1 MIDRYMTG
9 KSSRSTGHWVKM
21 KPEYGDETRDL
32 DFLILG
38 AYYGE
43 GTSVRGK
50 GLSVF
55 LCGVKDDR
63 GDPGLLYH
71 TVCKVGTG
79 YSFQQLSSIR
89 QQIAA
94 VSVPWDVHR
103 PPRHFAPW
111 RPRAQDRPDVY
122 IPPDKSIVVEVK
134 CAELTTTDMY
144 SAGLTCRFPRIH
156 KIRMD
161 KSFDEVL
168 SLSELCQLKQSL
180 RYSTEEV
187 AEKRKRSSSAVKTT
201 TAPSRRRRITADQQ
215 YLVPSNII
223 SSSSSSSGVDD
234 IFRGKVFCVLGNEFD
249 HLDRTFTR
257 DDLVFAIQSNCGE
270 VVAAPSKPNCQIVVG
285 NKRTLQINNYIQNGE
300 KDVINFTYIVDC
312 INAKTLLP
320 LRRHYYLGL
329 SEAAKEHFNG
339 SVDAF
344 GDSLVEEA
352 VPGTELQVVF
362 QSIGG
367 VVDFCRKKCQ
377 QTAAASIGAKKK
389 AAVTDAS
396 PAVAMRKKLEDCE
409 ARSIVSDWDSM
420 RSLPWRDL
428 VSRFLSEDERRS
440 LCDDSRNYLWSS
452 SSNLV
457 FYFDVFIDLGATSC
471 DKGECCREGQHLEG
485 LSGSR
490 SSTAAV
496 CCFVGDGPPLME
508 MKALYYQFILHGA
521 AVSTHLHSDVTH
533 VIIAETRD
541 DARRGLIEVVRLSIP
556 LVLSCL
562 PLLCS
567 VLHLILV
574 DR

>member
-1 MIDRYMTG
+1 MLG
-9 KSSRSTGHWVKM
+9 KSSRSTGYWVKM

-63 GDPGLLYH
+63 DPGLYH

-89 QQIAA
+89 QQISA
-94 VSVPWDVHR
+94 VSVPWDVSR
-103 PPRHFAPW
+103 PPKHFSPW

-161 KSFDEVL
+161 KSFEEVL

-180 RYSTEEV
+180 RFSTEEV
-187 AEKRKRSSSAVKTT
+187 TEKRKRSTTAKT

-215 YLVPSNII
+215 YQVPSDII
-223 SSSSSSSGVDD
+223 SSGSRVDD
-234 IFRGKVFCVLGNEFD
+234 IFRGRVFCVLGNEFD
-249 HLDRTFTR
+249 HLDRTFSR
-257 DDLVFAIQSNCGE
+257 DDLVFAIQSNSGE

-312 INAKTLLP
+312 INAKALLP

-344 GDSLVEEA
+344 GDSLVEDA
-352 VPGTELQVVF
+352 VPGIELQVMF

-367 VVDFCRKKCQ
+367 VVDICRKKCQ
-377 QTAAASIGAKKK
+377 QIAAASLSTKKK
-389 AAVTDAS
+389 ATAADAS
-396 PAVAMRKKLEDCE
+396 PVVTAMRKKLEDCE

-428 VSRFLSEDERRS
+428 VAQFLNEDERRI
-440 LCDDSRNYLWSS
+440 LCDDSRNYFWSS
-452 SSNLV
+452 SSNLLV
-457 FYFDVFIDLGATSC
+457 FYFDVFLDFGATSC
-471 DKGECCREGQHLEG
+471 DKGECCRGGPLE
-485 LSGSR
+485 LSGG
-490 SSTAAV
+490 SSAAV
-496 CCFVGDGPPLME
+496 CCVRDGPPLLD
-508 MKALYYQFILHGA
+508 MKTLYYQFVLHGA
-521 AVSTHLHSDVTH
+521 AVCTHLHCDVTH
-533 VIIAETRD
+533 VITDMRD
-541 DARRGLIEVVRLSIP
+541 EARRGLIEVGQ
-556 LVLSCL
+556 
-562 PLLCS
+562 
-567 VLHLILV
+567 
-574 DR
+574 

>member
-1 MIDRYMTG
+1 MIILIDNDTG

-55 LCGVKDDR
+55 LCGVKDDH
-63 GDPGLLYH
+63 DPGLYH

-89 QQIAA
+89 QQISA
-94 VSVPWDVHR
+94 VSVPWDVNR
-103 PPRHFAPW
+103 PPRHFSQW
-111 RPRAQDRPDVY
+111 RPRAQERPDVY

-161 KSFDEVL
+161 KSFEEVL
-168 SLSELCQLKQSL
+168 TLSELCQLKQSL
-180 RYSTEEV
+180 RCSTEEV
-187 AEKRKRSSSAVKTT
+187 KEKRKRSTAAKTT
-201 TAPSRRRRITADQQ
+201 GGGGAPSRRRRITADEQ
-215 YLVPSNII
+215 YQVPSDINCGD
-223 SSSSSSSGVDD
+223 SRGMVDD
-234 IFRGKVFCVLGNEFD
+234 IFLGRVFCVLGNEFD
-249 HLDRTFTR
+249 HLDRTFSR
-257 DDLVFAIQSNCGE
+257 DDLVFAIQSNSGE

-312 INAKTLLP
+312 INAKALLP

-339 SVDAF
+339 LVDAF
-344 GDSLVEEA
+344 GDSLIEDA
-352 VPGTELQVVF
+352 VPGMELQVMF

-377 QTAAASIGAKKK
+377 QTPSSSTAGTKKK
-389 AAVTDAS
+389 AAADAS
-396 PAVAMRKKLEDCE
+396 PAVAMRRKLEDCE
-409 ARSIVSDWDSM
+409 ARSIVNDWDSM
-420 RSLPWRDL
+420 RNLPWRDL
-428 VSRFLSEDERRS
+428 VSRFLNEDERRS
-440 LCDDSRNYLWSS
+440 LCDDKRNHLWSS

-457 FYFDVFIDLGATSC
+457 FYFDIFLDFGATSC
-471 DKGECCREGQHLEG
+471 DKGGCCGGGHLELNG
-485 LSGSR
+485 YS
-490 SSTAAV
+490 AANYCV
-496 CCFVGDGPPLME
+496 RDGPPLLE
-508 MKALYYQFILHGA
+508 MRTLYYQFILHGA
-521 AVSTHLHSDVTH
+521 AVCTHLHSDVTH
-533 VIIAETRD
+533 VITETRD
-541 DARRGLIEVVRLSIP
+541 EARRGLIEVGQA
-556 LVLSCL
+556 
-562 PLLCS
+562 
-567 VLHLILV
+567 
-574 DR
+574 